1 MIIGQEIC
9 DKYCYTCFKYA
20 GTAELVGIVVGI
32 FLCTVV
38 FSFLL
43 LVAGALVYRYLIHC
57 TENSKHIFPKMKLP
71 GPTLIEIKVA
81 LWPLS
86 PYHCKIILC
95 KNLILSSEALL
106 NPNK

>member
-1 MIIGQEIC
+1 MTHI
-9 DKYCYTCFKYA
+9 DTCFKYA

-57 TENSKHIFPKMKLP
+57 TENSKHKFS
-71 GPTLIEIKVA
+71 EIKLLGLVPNFYSRVSA
-81 LWPLS
+81 R
-86 PYHCKIILC
+86 
-95 KNLILSSEALL
+95 NLYFPTIGPQQTDRGDL
-106 NPNK
+106 

>member
-1 MIIGQEIC
+1 MIIGVRRYVTHIA
-9 DKYCYTCFKYA
+9 TCLKYA

-57 TENSKHIFPKMKLP
+57 TENS
-71 GPTLIEIKVA
+71 
-81 LWPLS
+81 
-86 PYHCKIILC
+86 
-95 KNLILSSEALL
+95 
-106 NPNK
+106 